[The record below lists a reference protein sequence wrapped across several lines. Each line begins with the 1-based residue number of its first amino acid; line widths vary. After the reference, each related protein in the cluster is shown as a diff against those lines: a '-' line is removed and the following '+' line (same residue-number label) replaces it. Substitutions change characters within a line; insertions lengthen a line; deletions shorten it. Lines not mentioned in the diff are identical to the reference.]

1 MAASHPILFSLVSTT
16 AAAAHEVLANKIRTA
31 PATPMAVR
39 SQSSGPFIRDD
50 HAARDRPRAGRNKII
65 G

>member
-1 MAASHPILFSLVSTT
+1 MAASHPVLSSLVSTT
-16 AAAAHEVLANKIRTA
+16 AAAAHEVLADETRTA

-39 SQSSGPFIRDD
+39 SQPSAPFIRDD
-50 HAARDRPRAGRNKII
+50 HAARDRPRTWRHKII

>member
-1 MAASHPILFSLVSTT
+1 V
-16 AAAAHEVLANKIRTA
+16 IRTA

-39 SQSSGPFIRDD
+39 SQPPGPFIRGD
-50 HAARDRPRAGRNKII
+50 HAARDSPRAGRHKII

>member
-1 MAASHPILFSLVSTT
+1 MATSHPIQFFAEFRRL
-16 AAAAHEVLANKIRTA
+16 AAAHEVLANEIRTA

-39 SQSSGPFIRDD
+39 SQSSGSFIRDD
-50 HAARDRPRAGRNKII
+50 HAARDRPRAGRHKII

>member
-1 MAASHPILFSLVSTT
+1 MAASHPVLSSLVSTT
-16 AAAAHEVLANKIRTA
+16 AAAAHEILADETRTA

-39 SQSSGPFIRDD
+39 RQPPGPFIRDD
-50 HAARDRPRAGRNKII
+50 HAARDRPRAARHKII

>member
-1 MAASHPILFSLVSTT
+1 MVASHPVLSPLVSTT
-16 AAAAHEVLANKIRTA
+16 AAAAHEVLADKIRTA

-50 HAARDRPRAGRNKII
+50 HAARERSRAGRHKII

>member
-1 MAASHPILFSLVSTT
+1 MAASHPVLSSLVSTT
-16 AAAAHEVLANKIRTA
+16 AAAAHEVLADETRTA

-39 SQSSGPFIRDD
+39 SQSSGSFIRDD
-50 HAARDRPRAGRNKII
+50 HAARDRPRTGRHKII